1 MNDDEIRDAL
11 RADEHIVP
19 LDPAKVIAGARRRR
33 RTRNL
38 TTGGLA
44 AVAVLAIATGGIITA
59 NGLNGSPAVDPPL
72 GGTPTAVPSAR
83 TTGTPGAV
91 ASSANPG
98 ENVLARCQAALSGAE
113 PRPGP
118 KATQQA
124 ILPGADGA
132 VVVIADSLYWAA
144 CDSGYN
150 GNGVVEVSARR
161 PAGLATPS
169 TSDTDAFAV
178 ANSRVTKAGKDYE
191 YYWAAGRLP
200 AGVKTVRYGFPDGR
214 TLDAVVTGKY
224 WLMHYW
230 SPSTANDGAGGSTP
244 VQPAKIRVR
253 LLAANGSVV
262 NDFRLE
268 WGAQTCA
275 QISHGC

>member
-1 MNDDEIRDAL
+1 MNDAEIRDAL
-11 RADEHIVP
+11 RPDEHIAP

-33 RTRNL
+33 RTRAQTTCGL
-38 TTGGLA
+38 T
-44 AVAVLAIATGGIITA
+44 AVAVLAIATGGIIAA
-59 NGLNGSPAVDPPL
+59 NGLNGSPAVDPPP
-72 GGTPTAVPSAR
+72 GGTPTPIPSAR
-83 TTGTPGAV
+83 TTRTPGAV
-91 ASSANPG
+91 ASSPNPVG
-98 ENVLARCQAALSGAE
+98 NLLARCQTALSGAE

-118 KATQQA
+118 KATQRA
-124 ILPGADGA
+124 ILPRADGA
-132 VVVIADSLYWAA
+132 VVVIADSKYWAA
-144 CDSGYN
+144 CDTGYN
-150 GNGVVEVSARR
+150 VNGVVEVSARR

-178 ANSRVTKAGKDYE
+178 ANNRVTKAGKDYE

-214 TLDAVVTGKY
+214 TMDAVVTGKY

-230 SPSTANDGAGGSTP
+230 SPSTADDGGGGSTP
-244 VQPAKIRVR
+244 GQPAKIRVR

>member
-11 RADEHIVP
+11 RPDEHIAP

-44 AVAVLAIATGGIITA
+44 AVAVLAIATGGVMAA

-98 ENVLARCQAALSGAE
+98 ENVLARCQTALSGAE

-178 ANSRVTKAGKDYE
+178 ANNRVTKAGKVYE

-224 WLMHYW
+224 WLMRYW

-244 VQPAKIRVR
+244 GLPAKIRVR